1 MTANDI
7 KKAILLDRDGTISP
21 DEYGY
26 NGNPDLY
33 DLYEESIPA
42 LKIFQDLGYYLFI
55 VTNQSGIARKY
66 FSLEELESVHT
77 KMRRLLKD
85 GGIELDGVYF
95 APYHKDGILP
105 PYNVRHEDRKPGIGM
120 YKQAMRDMPF
130 DPRKSFMIGDRY
142 TDIAFAKNAG
152 LKSILVL
159 TGDGRDEFARMLRGE
174 RKLVPNFVCE
184 NLLIAAK
191 MIKRFYP

>member
-1 MTANDI
+1 VTAKDI
-7 KKAILLDRDGTISP
+7 KRAIFLDRDGTISP

-26 NGNPDLY
+26 NGDPARY
-33 DLYEESIPA
+33 ELYEESIPA
-42 LKIFQDLGYYLFI
+42 LRIFQDLGYYLFI

-66 FSLEELESVHT
+66 FTLEDLDSVHA
-77 KMRRLLKD
+77 KMHRLLEQ
-85 GGIELDGVYF
+85 GGVHLDKVYF
-95 APYHKDGILP
+95 APYHIDGILP

-120 YKQAMRDMPF
+120 FKHAMRDFSF

-142 TDIAFAKNAG
+142 TDIAFAQQAR

-159 TGDGRDEFARMLRGE
+159 TGDGREEFCRLLRGE
-174 RKLVPNFVCE
+174 RKLMPNFICD
-184 NLLIAAK
+184 NLLAAAQ